1 MNNINVVEQS
11 PLFSSIARGKFT
23 PSVPFTPN
31 GEARDISH
39 YLIDGVYP
47 PCAVFVNTVRDP
59 ETEKEKLFARMQE
72 AVRKDAKRAFGV
84 LKSAWKILDRP
95 CNYWRPETLA
105 NITKTVCILHN
116 MAVEGRRKKDL

>member
-1 MNNINVVEQS
+1 MNDINVVEQS
-11 PLFSSIARGKFT
+11 PLLSSIARGEF
-23 PSVPFTPN
+23 PPRVPFKLN
-31 GEARDISH
+31 GETRDKLY
-39 YLIDGVYP
+39 YLVDGIYP
-47 PCAVFVNTVRDP
+47 PWAVFVNTVRDP